1 MQNDVEKGECVPP
14 EGPHPPHVAPAPLL
28 GLAGCGITFLLTVLG
43 AVGGGLIGMAGE
55 LLGC

>member
-1 MQNDVEKGECVPP
+1 MSHSPP
-14 EGPHPPHVAPAPLL
+14 PTPTPAPASLL

-43 AVGGGLIGMAGE
+43 AVVGGLIGMAGE